1 MAKAPAKTLDE
12 KMFCTIGTAAAM
24 AERAVQES
32 DARRAK
38 AMHEMALAF
47 ESRIKAL
54 EDALTPW
61 YVRLWRRR
69 AVAVLKPRVLTEDA
83 PVVDA

>member
-1 MAKAPAKTLDE
+1 MAKTLDE

-54 EDALTPW
+54 EGALTPW
-61 YVRLWRRR
+61 YVRVWRALTAR
-69 AVAVLKPRVLTEDA
+69 VATLRPRVLTEDA
-83 PVVDA
+83 PVA